1 MVAQRHPEVV
11 EPEQSDLYQIGS
23 IALVKQ
29 MVKLPGKVVRVLVE
43 GLERAE
49 LISLEEEGVALMAQV
64 APLTDQEEELDH
76 LVKEAMVRI
85 LKEKLEEYGKVN
97 ANASHRLFCS
107 PVLSLRSSGWMKFSS
122 MSRA

>member
-1 MVAQRHPEVV
+1 MGEQLITMPAVALRGLSILPGMVLHFDINRPRSVASVERAMVGDQKLFLVAQRHPEVV

-49 LISLEEEGVALMAQV
+49 LISLEEEGAALW
-64 APLTDQEEELDH
+64 
-76 LVKEAMVRI
+76 
-85 LKEKLEEYGKVN
+85 
-97 ANASHRLFCS
+97 HRWL
-107 PVLSLRSSGWMKFSS
+107 L
-122 MSRA
+122 